1 MIPNILQFI
10 YDNSSKEFSCP
21 FLKNFIEKK
30 IEKKIKIKI
39 IKNQEKHKNSAK
51 NCWLSYVHFLVFS
64 RVGIVFPNM
73 EKFKFS
79 QLINYQLIN

>member
-1 MIPNILQFI
+1 MIPDILQFI

-21 FLKNFIEKK
+21 FFKNFIKKK

-39 IKNQEKHKNSAK
+39 IKNREKHKNSAK
-51 NCWLSYVHFLVFS
+51 IFGQCYVHFLVFS

>member
-1 MIPNILQFI
+1 MIPDILQFI

-21 FLKNFIEKK
+21 CFKNFIKKK
-30 IEKKIKIKI
+30 IEKKIKTKI
-39 IKNQEKHKNSAK
+39 IKNREKHKNNAK
-51 NCWLSYVHFLVFS
+51 IFWQSYVHFLVFS